1 MTGSVY
7 VLLSIRQNGEIG
19 MRRYLAI
26 AGAVLGL
33 AFIGGIPAGAA
44 SQPSAVIAK
53 TCSASYVHAVI
64 GGEQKCLRRG
74 EFCAHSYARQYQRYG
89 FSCTKRDDRGYYH
102 LT

>member
-1 MTGSVY
+1 MFW
-7 VLLSIRQNGEIG
+7 LLHRKETR

-26 AGAVLGL
+26 VGAVLGF
-33 AFIGGIPAGAA
+33 AFIAGPPAGATN
-44 SQPSAVIAK
+44 QPSAISAK

-74 EFCAHSYARQYQRYG
+74 EFCAHGEARQYRRYG
-89 FSCTKRDDRGYYH
+89 FSCTKIDNRGNYH